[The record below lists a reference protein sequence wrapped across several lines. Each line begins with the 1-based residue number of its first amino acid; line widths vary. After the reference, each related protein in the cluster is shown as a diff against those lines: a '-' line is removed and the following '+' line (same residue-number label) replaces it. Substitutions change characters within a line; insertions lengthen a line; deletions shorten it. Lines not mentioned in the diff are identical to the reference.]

1 MGRLEDIIE
10 RNRKPPRRRERFEL
24 GLRSLFLLVI
34 LGLLLF
40 TDWALSP
47 DTDDA
52 TDTRQPP
59 EQPRP
64 ATPGHVPGIYLR

>member
-1 MGRLEDIIE
+1 MGRLDDIVA
-10 RNRKPPRRRERFEL
+10 RNKRPPRRRERLEL

-47 DTDDA
+47 DDDGA
-52 TDTRQPP
+52 PP
-59 EQPRP
+59 PPP
-64 ATPGHVPGIYLR
+64 ATPAPKQPGHVPGVYIR